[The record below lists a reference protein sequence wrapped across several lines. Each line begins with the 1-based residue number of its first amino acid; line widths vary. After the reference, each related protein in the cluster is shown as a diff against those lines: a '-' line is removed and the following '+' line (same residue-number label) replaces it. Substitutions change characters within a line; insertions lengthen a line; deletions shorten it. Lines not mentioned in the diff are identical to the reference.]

1 MTNAATNTCK
11 AVARHR
17 AIVGRMPAIRST
29 SSITASSVACYARRL
44 ASAPGSPSCAA
55 HRNSPVRSAQAA
67 CDWTSARAT
76 HGQPGDHH
84 VATCDGR
91 ARVIEVV
98 AGRRERA
105 RGSASEGGS
114 CAVMTGRSSGAQAR
128 RRVFAAGGI
137 ATKASVLR
145 PGRSATPRSAYRP
158 AHCFPTVLTRRPL
171 RATRL
176 AGVMTPR
183 RRPMSCRQVRLGT
196 RTFVCRAFPA
206 TQDVSVD
213 IRSSATACATSMP
226 SMAAE

>member
-11 AVARHR
+11 ALARHR

-76 HGQPGDHH
+76 HGQRGDHH

-105 RGSASEGGS
+105 RGSASEGGGVRGDDREVVW
-114 CAVMTGRSSGAQAR
+114 CASQEEGICSR
-128 RRVFAAGGI
+128 RNCHEGECI
-137 ATKASVLR
+137 R